1 MIFVPPKSCRLP
13 FPYKMLPRKDLPISS
28 TSTNRPT
35 ATESIA
41 HVWDTHALRRI
52 RSHHHLLGFLTF
64 TLTFTLT
71 SPATLRFGI
80 PSPTFPLLVRFIPF
94 MGSDASHRLLSTGRH
109 RFHLAMQGR
118 PAQYLRHRL
127 RPAVSRATALG
138 RPLSRRPHAFKVSS
152 VLTIPLEP
160 YHAHQS
166 DVKFKRFYRP
176 SSSTPTPRSVTF
188 RDRPNIPRIRCK
200 CQ

>member
-1 MIFVPPKSCRLP
+1 MKHHRL
-13 FPYKMLPRKDLPISS
+13 
-28 TSTNRPT
+28 
-35 ATESIA
+35 
-41 HVWDTHALRRI
+41 
-52 RSHHHLLGFLTF
+52 HHHLQSPRGKPPNVKTSPAQLGFLTF
-64 TLTFTLT
+64 TLTSPAHLGFLTFTLT

-109 RFHLAMQGR
+109 RFHLAMQGH

-138 RPLSRRPHAFKVSS
+138 HPLNRRPHAFKVSS
-152 VLTIPLEP
+152 ILTIPLEP

-176 SSSTPTPRSVTF
+176 SSSTPTPHSVTF
-188 RDRPNIPRIRCK
+188 RDRPSIPRIRRN